1 MMHSRKKT
9 GITAAPAVATMLA
22 FLVLSSCAVP
32 TGQFVSR
39 DKNHPASPDAVE
51 GTIEDPGRFLAGGAT
66 LPAGA
71 AEKSTESGPASLAQ
85 YVCPMHPDVGSN
97 TPGNC
102 TRCGM
107 ALKERK
113 AETKEEHH
121 HEH

>member
-1 MMHSRKKT
+1 MHSRTNT
-9 GITAAPAVATMLA
+9 GTAAAPAVATMLA
-22 FLVLSSCAVP
+22 VLVLSSCAVQ

-51 GTIEDPGRFLAGGAT
+51 GTIEDPGRFLAGGTT
-66 LPAGA
+66 LPAGP
-71 AEKSTESGPASLAQ
+71 AEKRSESGPASQAR
-85 YVCPMHPDVGSN
+85 YVCPMHPDVGSD
-97 TPGNC
+97 TPVNC
-102 TRCGM
+102 PRCGM